1 MNSEPVSSAWVWCDE
16 GWVAE
21 ADFHLHSA
29 DRGVLQG
36 MGAFETMRAEEGVL
50 LREEAHLRRFARA
63 VEILG
68 LAKMKGENLRSVVAE
83 LCERNGCSV
92 GIARIRLTATAGV
105 GRMDENGAGDMA
117 RYWLTACPWHEPSV
131 PVELGILP
139 WRRNE
144 RSPLA
149 GIKCTSYAE
158 NLVALRFA
166 RSQGW
171 NEGVFL
177 NSADEVCEAIMANIF
192 VDRAGE
198 ILTPSLTSGCL
209 PGIMRGEILSRGISR
224 EVSLGLDDLIACD
237 SMWISSSLRGVVPV
251 KSFQGMEKTIRDF
264 PRRSP

>member
-1 MNSEPVSSAWVWCDE
+1 MWVWCDG

-21 ADFHLHSA
+21 ADFHLHLA
-29 DRGVLQG
+29 DRGVLHG

-50 LREEAHLRRFARA
+50 LREEAHVRRFTHA
-63 VEILG
+63 VEFLA
-68 LAKMKGENLRSVVAE
+68 LAKMNFANLGSLVAE
-83 LCERNGCSV
+83 LCERNRCSQ

-105 GRMDENGAGDMA
+105 GRMDENGVGEMA
-117 RYWLTACPWHEPSV
+117 RYWLTACPWKESAAA
-131 PVELGILP
+131 VELGILP

-144 RSPLA
+144 HSALA

-171 NEGVFL
+171 NEGIFL
-177 NSADEVCEAIMANIF
+177 NSADEVCEAIMANLF

-198 ILTPSLTSGCL
+198 ILTPSIASGCL
-209 PGIMRGEILSRGISR
+209 PGVMRGEILSRGLAR
-224 EVSLGLDDLIACD
+224 EVSLGLDDLIACE

-251 KSFQGMEKTIRDF
+251 KSFNGTSKSMRDF
-264 PRRSP
+264 PLVSR